1 MNPHRS
7 LIIVI
12 PCYNE
17 EKRFTTLRDEY
28 TSFLD
33 QNEDVLLCFVD
44 DGSTDD
50 TVNSLQ
56 SMKRDHESKIEIFVS
71 PKNQGKAEAV
81 RAGIQFCD
89 AKFDYEF
96 IAFLD
101 ADLSTTFSEC
111 LRLYAYIEKNEKIGF
126 AFASR
131 ILKIGSD
138 IQRKKFRFV
147 TGRIIATVISSIL
160 GLKVYDTQCG
170 CKVFNRDLARKLFQE
185 KFISK
190 WLFDV
195 EIFFR
200 MIHLYGHKGAIERMV
215 EIPLKL
221 WVDKGDSKVRM
232 SYFFKLWVDLFRIKR
247 RYRGKHSNHDT
258 LLIKNGS

>member
-1 MNPHRS
+1 MNTPRN

-17 EKRFTTLRDEY
+17 EKRFTTLGDEY
-28 TSFLD
+28 TSFLNR
-33 QNEDVLLCFVD
+33 NEDVLLCFVD
-44 DGSTDD
+44 DGSTDN

-56 SMKRDHESKIEIFVS
+56 DLKREHESKIEIFVS

-81 RAGIQFCD
+81 RAGILYCNSN
-89 AKFDYEF
+89 FDHEF

-101 ADLSTTFSEC
+101 ADLSTSFSEC
-111 LRLYAYIEKNEKIGF
+111 LRLYNYIKENKLIGF

-147 TGRIIATVISSIL
+147 TGRIIATIISSIL

-170 CKVFNRDLARKLFQE
+170 CKVFKKDLAGDLFRE

-195 EIFFR
+195 ELFFR

-215 EIPLKL
+215 EMPLKL

-247 RYRGKHSNHDT
+247 RYRGKDRNKDT
-258 LLIKNGS
+258 VIVKNES

>member
-1 MNPHRS
+1 M
-7 LIIVI
+7 
-12 PCYNE
+12 E
-17 EKRFTTLRDEY
+17 EY

-50 TVNSLQ
+50 TISCLQ
-56 SMKRDHESKIEIFVS
+56 NLQRDHKSKVAVLLS

-81 RAGIQFCD
+81 RAGIMHCN
-89 AKFDYEF
+89 ANFDHEF

-101 ADLSTTFSEC
+101 ADLSTSFSEC
-111 LRLYAYIEKNEKIGF
+111 LRLYDYIKENEQIGF
-126 AFASR
+126 VFASR

-147 TGRIIATVISSIL
+147 TGRVIATVISSIL

-170 CKVFNRDLARKLFQE
+170 CKVFKKDLERELFRE
-185 KFISK
+185 RFISK

-215 EIPLKL
+215 EMPLKL

-247 RYRGKHSNHDT
+247 RYSGKHRNKDAVKV
-258 LLIKNGS
+258 KNGS

>member
-1 MNPHRS
+1 M
-7 LIIVI
+7 
-12 PCYNE
+12 
-17 EKRFTTLRDEY
+17 TLLPEY
-28 TSFLD
+28 TAFLN

-50 TVNSLQ
+50 TVTRLQ
-56 SMKRDHESKIEIFVS
+56 NMQRAHENKIELFIS
-71 PKNQGKAEAV
+71 PKNQGKADAV
-81 RAGIQFCD
+81 RAGVTYCN
-89 AKFDYEF
+89 ANFDYDC

-101 ADLSTTFSEC
+101 ADLSTSLSEC
-111 LRLYAYIEKNEKIGF
+111 LRLYAYIKENEKIEF

-160 GLKVYDTQCG
+160 RLKVYDTQCG
-170 CKVFNRDLARKLFQE
+170 CKVFKKDLAKDLFRE

-215 EIPLKL
+215 EMPLEL

-232 SYFFKLWVDLFRIKR
+232 SYFFKLWVDLFRIRR
-247 RYRGKHSNHDT
+247 RYRGKHGINDT
-258 LLIKNGS
+258 VLVKNES

>member
-1 MNPHRS
+1 VNTHRN

-17 EKRFTTLRDEY
+17 ENRFTTLTEEY
-28 TSFLD
+28 TSFLNL
-33 QNEDVLLCFVD
+33 NEDVLLCFVD

-50 TVNSLQ
+50 TVICLQ
-56 SMKRDHESKIEIFVS
+56 NLQQDHESKVAVFIS

-81 RAGIQFCD
+81 RAGIMHCD
-89 AKFDYEF
+89 SKFDHEF

-101 ADLSTTFSEC
+101 ADLSTSFSEC
-111 LRLYAYIEKNEKIGF
+111 LRLYDYIKENEQIGF

-147 TGRIIATVISSIL
+147 TGRVIATVISSIL

-170 CKVFNRDLARKLFQE
+170 CKVFKKDLARDLFRE

-215 EIPLKL
+215 EMPLKL

-247 RYRGKHSNHDT
+247 RYRGEHRNNDT
-258 LLIKNGS
+258 ATVKNES